1 MTLNP
6 CWNIVTARSYTRG
19 VTTVCRAS
27 SESLTASLTGSL
39 LRVSVSSQ
47 TEWVI
52 TVLTLSELPNT
63 GNRLFQLPIG
73 GSKTSKR
80 AEGTLGGPKHSFLRD
95 LPTWVLSKACLCL
108 FFLPRE
114 PGGTEVIKTT
124 GSSSGKCDMKV
135 TIGGLERKASK
146 QTNRQ
151 RMRLR
156 FANCHTLVT
165 EDARVLTRLM
175 RLINQPLADQ
185 PCPFQW

>member
-80 AEGTLGGPKHSFLRD
+80 AEGTLDGPKHSFLRD

-135 TIGGLERKASK
+135 TMGGWKGKLPNK
-146 QTNRQ
+146 QIDNGCDSDSRTVTLWSHKTREY
-151 RMRLR
+151 LR
-156 FANCHTLVT
+156 A
-165 EDARVLTRLM
+165 
-175 RLINQPLADQ
+175 
-185 PCPFQW
+185 